1 MATLVIICLIP
12 ASLGRPQIPLF
23 GNDQSD
29 QATGQF
35 GAAPTDNFGDA
46 SNDPSTNPF
55 GSQDLAS
62 SRNDMNSGPNGFLS
76 SFGNQ
81 PSQQPNAQF
90 GTPRNAPS
98 NSFGVLPKQIVSV
111 GNEPDQFGTNFGSAP
126 PPMGGNFGSAQ
137 PPMGGNFGNAPP
149 VGSWQGVNVQSRGG
163 QMSKAEILEK
173 FLDVTKH
180 LLAQL

>member
-35 GAAPTDNFGDA
+35 GAAPTDNYGDT
-46 SNDPSTNPF
+46 SDEPSTNPF

-62 SRNDMNSGPNGFLS
+62 SRNDVNSGPNGFLS

-81 PSQQPNAQF
+81 PSQQPNSQF

-111 GNEPDQFGTNFGSAP
+111 GNEPNQFGNQFGGAP
-126 PPMGGNFGSAQ
+126 